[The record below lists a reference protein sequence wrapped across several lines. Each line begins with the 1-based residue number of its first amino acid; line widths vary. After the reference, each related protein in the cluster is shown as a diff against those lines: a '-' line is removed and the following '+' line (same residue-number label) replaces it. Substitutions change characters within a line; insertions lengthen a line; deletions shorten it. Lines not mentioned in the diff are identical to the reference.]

1 MSVPNQAKRRGEI
14 LDEIMRHQ
22 REQLPKTMQD
32 VPLADLRALVMLAP
46 PPRDLFAALK
56 MPGVSLIAEC
66 KKASPSKEL
75 MVRN

>member
-46 PPRDLFAALK
+46 PPRDFLRRSSCQACR
-56 MPGVSLIAEC
+56 SL
-66 KKASPSKEL
+66 PSARK
-75 MVRN
+75 RRPARG